1 MIYLDNAAT
10 TPVRKEVLEEMT
22 PYFSKKY
29 GNASSLHSLGREAN
43 KALQEARVR
52 VADVINA
59 MPEEI
64 YFTSGGSEADN
75 LAIKGIAF
83 ANKDKGN
90 HIIVSSIEHDAVLNT
105 CKFLAGNGFE
115 VTYLPVDKYGFVNC
129 EDVERAVTKKTI
141 LISVMHAN
149 NEIGTIE
156 PIANIGSLAQE
167 KGVYFHTDAV
177 QSFGKIPIDVEKM
190 GIDLLSTSSHKVYGP
205 KGVGA
210 LYVKKG
216 IEIQP
221 LIHGGG
227 HENGLRSGTENVA
240 GIAGF
245 GKAAEL
251 AENERAI
258 EAGREIKLRDK
269 LIKGALKIKN
279 SYLNGHPTIRLPN
292 NTNFSFKFIEGEGLI
307 LDLDSYGIAAS
318 TGSACSSK
326 TLEPSHVL
334 LAIGLRHEEAHGSLR
349 LTLGRETTDKDINYV
364 LKTLP
369 KSVERLRK
377 ISPYK
382 NKFVFKGLKG
392 EKHV

>member
-43 KALQEARVR
+43 KALQGARTR

-105 CKFLAGNGFE
+105 CKFLGENGFE

-129 EDVERAVTKKTI
+129 EDIERAITKKTI

-156 PIANIGSLAQE
+156 PVANIGTLAQE

-177 QSFGKIPIDVEKM
+177 QTFGKIPIDVEKM
-190 GIDLLSTSSHKVYGP
+190 GIDMLSASSHKVYGP

-251 AENERAI
+251 AENERAV

-269 LIKGALKIKN
+269 LTKGALKIKN

-292 NTNFSFKFIEGEGLI
+292 NANFSFKFIEGEGLI

-334 LAIGLRHEEAHGSLR
+334 LAIGLKHEEAHGSLR

>member
-1 MIYLDNAAT
+1 MIYLDHAAT
-10 TPVRKEVLEEMT
+10 TPVRKEVLEEMQ

-29 GNASSLHSLGREAN
+29 GNASSPHALGREAN
-43 KALQEARVR
+43 GALQEARVK
-52 VADVINA
+52 VAGVINA

-75 LAIKGIAF
+75 TALKGLAF

-90 HIIVSSIEHDAVLNT
+90 HIIISSIEHDAVLNT
-105 CKFLAGNGFE
+105 CKFLEQNGFE

-129 EDVERAVTKKTI
+129 EDIERAITKKTI

-156 PIANIGSLAQE
+156 PIANIGTLAQE

-177 QSFGKIPIDVEKM
+177 QTFGKIPIDVEKM
-190 GIDLLSTSSHKVYGP
+190 GVDLLSASSHKIYGP

-240 GIAGF
+240 GIVGF

-258 EAGREIKLRDK
+258 EAGREIKLRDR
-269 LIKGALKIKN
+269 LIKNALKIKN
-279 SYLNGHPTIRLPN
+279 SRLNGHPAMRLPN
-292 NTNFSFKFIEGEGLI
+292 NANFSFKFIEGEGLV
-307 LDLDSYGIAAS
+307 LDLDGYGIAAS
-318 TGSACSSK
+318 SGSACSSK
-326 TLEPSHVL
+326 SLEPSHVL
-334 LAIGLRHEEAHGSLR
+334 LAIGLKHEEAHGSLR
-349 LTLGRETTDKDINYV
+349 LTLGRDTKDKDIDYV
-364 LKTLP
+364 LRVLP

-382 NKFVFKGLKG
+382 KKFMFKGLKG
-392 EKHV
+392 ETHV